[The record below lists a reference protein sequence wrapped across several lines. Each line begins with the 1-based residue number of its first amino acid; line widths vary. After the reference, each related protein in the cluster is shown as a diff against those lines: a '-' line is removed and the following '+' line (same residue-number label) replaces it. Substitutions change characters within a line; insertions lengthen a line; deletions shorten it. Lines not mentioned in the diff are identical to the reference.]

1 MSDLKAFIK
10 RWAVLSKTSGQSQ
23 VADHEGVKYVFLSGY
38 PMTYRTF
45 IMISLKGIFGG
56 TTRLTVAE
64 WETVHREITELT
76 DGLALEI
83 PNTERPGFA
92 IVQMIRR
99 ELKITMTNLD
109 HLTIIKWLKEVEDQV
124 HNAGE
129 LEIRCD

>member
-1 MSDLKAFIK
+1 MSDLKAFIR

-23 VADHEGVKYVFLSGY
+23 VADYEGTKYVFLSGY

-45 IMISLKGIFGG
+45 VMISLKGIFGG
-56 TTRLTVAE
+56 TVRLTVAE
-64 WETVHREITELT
+64 WETVHKEILELT

-83 PNTERPGFA
+83 PNEERPGFA

-109 HLTIIKWLKEVEDQV
+109 VLAIVKWLKEVEDQV
-124 HNAGE
+124 HNSGE